1 MELKRYILP
10 IRRWWWLITAAT
22 LVAALSSFLA
32 TLRQPPVYQ
41 AITTLIVGRAIMDPN
56 PSQTEFYLSQ
66 QLATN
71 YADIANRDPVKN
83 ATKEALGLTWLPNY
97 LAQAPPNGQFVEI
110 IVTDTVPERAQA
122 VANELANQLILLGPT
137 SGQAEEKDR
146 LEFVNRQLDTLEAQ
160 IDTTESEISKLQ
172 EELGDMVSARQI
184 SDTQNQIAGL
194 QAKLASLQSNY
205 ASLLSNTESG
215 ALNILSV
222 IEPAA
227 LPTTP
232 IGPNKA
238 LTILLASAF
247 GFLLSTGAAILLE
260 YLDDTIKTSED
271 VDRVVQAPI
280 IGYIAD
286 FNDEDGQRLLVAE
299 NPRHPI
305 VEAYR
310 SLRTNLE
317 FAGVDEPLKSIF
329 IASAESEDGK
339 SSIAANLAVVMAQGE
354 KSVIVMDADLRKP
367 NLHTFFGVS
376 NEYGLSDIF
385 RGRLSVEEAMKEWRG
400 QPISILTAGTPP
412 PNPTE
417 LLGSRKMVEIMGRL
431 ESMADVVIIDG
442 PPFVVADAAVLA
454 ARADGVLVVVRSGH
468 TQQAAAKAMMEQIKR
483 TGARVVGVAFNGV
496 PRKGIGYFGGNPYYA
511 LDYYGDEAEDTTKEL
526 KPVSRGRSAIGTVQR
541 FANGIKP
548 NSKRAGILGDMKA
561 SRKND

>member
-22 LVAALSSFLA
+22 LVAAFSSFLA

-83 ATKEALGLTWLPNY
+83 ATKQALGLTWLPNY

-232 IGPNKA
+232 IGPNKG

-286 FNDEDGQRLLVAE
+286 FNEEDGQRLLAAE
-299 NPRHPI
+299 NPRNPI
-305 VEAYR
+305 VESYR

-339 SSIAANLAVVMAQGE
+339 SSIAANLAVIMAQGE

-385 RGRLSVEEAMKEWRG
+385 RGRLSVEEAMKEWKG

-417 LLGSRKMVEIMGRL
+417 LLGSRKMKEIMEKL

-454 ARADGVLVVVRSGH
+454 SRSDGVLVVVRSGH
-468 TQQAAAKAMMEQIKR
+468 TEQAAAKAMMEQIKR
-483 TGARVVGVAFNGV
+483 TGARVVGVAFNRV
-496 PRKGIGYFGGNPYYA
+496 PKKSIGYFGANPYYSF
-511 LDYYGDEAEDTTKEL
+511 DYDGDEAAETTKEL
-526 KPVSRGRSAIGTVQR
+526 RPASRGRNAIGSVQR
-541 FANGIKP
+541 FANGIKS
-548 NSKRAGILGDMKA
+548 NSKRAGILGDIKA